1 MSSCPLQHSSS
12 RRDTVT
18 QPPSP
23 SGNPRGLCARAF
35 PLWESPRSHV
45 AHLPSGNP
53 EGILPQSPGLRRRGA
68 TLGKCTTYQ
77 QPQRGCADGSNGWY
91 VMCVY
96 YMEREKI
103 LRVDS
108 SSAPANTISFRPCF
122 PHPQRARTAQPL
134 CGWWDRRPHTR
145 GNAADG
151 ATPGCG
157 AQHPWRRGG
166 ELPWSGGV
174 DRFGAVRVRE
184 GIDRLGVGSIL

>member
-68 TLGKCTTYQ
+68 TLGKGQ
-77 QPQRGCADGSNGWY
+77 RHKQPQRGCADGSNGWH
-91 VMCVY
+91 VGCVWRGY
-96 YMEREKI
+96 WKYIPGGLLFGTREPDSIPPFDIDPPGGHERHNP
-103 LRVDS
+103 LRG
-108 SSAPANTISFRPCF
+108 RE
-122 PHPQRARTAQPL
+122 RAAA
-134 CGWWDRRPHTR
+134 CTR
-145 GNAADG
+145 GSAWIG
-151 ATPGCG
+151 ATPGFMTQRRWRWG
-157 AQHPWRRGG
+157 ASPAAIACSMGARALWRNAA
-166 ELPWSGGV
+166 L
-174 DRFGAVRVRE
+174 
-184 GIDRLGVGSIL
+184 